1 MMYQNTL
8 ESAATYIHHRH
19 SVFKFPAQWL
29 LPGDYHYG
37 FLTSNSSNSDHFEK
51 TAFTGSPELADYRK
65 HAIMREAKKAK
76 GQRMHGKRK
85 AGLMD
90 AQVATPLWAECQR
103 TRPRQMT
110 YVRTIKTLQDS
121 WGLLSGRAL
130 TYLNKALHSI
140 PSIQNNNANNL
151 SWEKKKPRITKN

>member
-37 FLTSNSSNSDHFEK
+37 FLTSTSSNSDHFEK
-51 TAFTGSPELADYRK
+51 TAFTGYPELADYRK
-65 HAIMREAKKAK
+65 HAIMRQAKKAK
-76 GQRMHGKRK
+76 GKRMYSKRK

-90 AQVATPLWAECQR
+90 TQIATSSRAECQR

-110 YVRTIKTLQDS
+110 YIRTIKTFQNS

-130 TYLNKALHSI
+130 TYLNKALYSI

-151 SWEKKKPRITKN
+151 SWKKNLPRITKN